1 VASSSTP
8 DDPVSTVGPERVVIP
23 DADRCPGC
31 HVGRLVVVAI
41 LPRARPP

>member
-1 VASSSTP
+1 MATADP
-8 DDPVSTVGPERVVIP
+8 DRAVIA

-41 LPRARPP
+41 LPRVRAP